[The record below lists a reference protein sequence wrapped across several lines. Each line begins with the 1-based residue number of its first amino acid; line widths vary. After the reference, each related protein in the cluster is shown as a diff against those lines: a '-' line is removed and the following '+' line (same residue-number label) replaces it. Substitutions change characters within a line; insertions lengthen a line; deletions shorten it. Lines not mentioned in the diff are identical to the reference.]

1 MNGENVTRRSPGVR
15 KISSDRLRS
24 REDAV
29 VDVEAAGGSAE
40 LLKLFMMLMP
50 LNVLPLLVVPVELL
64 LLLTLSL
71 LLLIMR
77 LLLLVMRLL
86 LLLAVLARLL
96 RLLVEL

>member
-29 VDVEAAGGSAE
+29 VDVEAGGGSAE

-50 LNVLPLLVVPVELL
+50 LNALPLLVVPVELL
-64 LLLTLSL
+64 LLLTLS
-71 LLLIMR
+71 